1 MPLRLPDAI
10 LSSNRTSSHLPP
22 HRTIQRR
29 GATVRWP
36 RRFRVWLSLS
46 LSLSEVFMYAA
57 NSYVLRLANEA
68 DAPELTRLAA
78 LDSRAPLTGSIL
90 IGELHG
96 EPAAALSLTD
106 DPVIAVPFRRTAH
119 LVTTMRRRA
128 GGLRAVEHMPSLRD
142 RLLAGLPPSYRAR
155 LAGGGA

>member
-1 MPLRLPDAI
+1 MSLRLPDAI

-22 HRTIQRR
+22 HRTIHSR
-29 GATVRWP
+29 GATVPWP

-46 LSLSEVFMYAA
+46 LSPEVFMYAA

-68 DAPELTRLAA
+68 DASELTRLAA

-106 DPVIAVPFRRTAH
+106 DRVIADPFRPTAH
-119 LVTTMRRRA
+119 VVVAMRARA
-128 GGLRAVEHMPSLRD
+128 HGLKAFQQTSSLRE
-142 RLLAGLPPSYRAR
+142 RLLAGLPMTYRTR
-155 LAGGGA
+155 PAGNA